1 MPEAPIIVV
10 PPKTAALPPEWAEAA
25 VLAAHN
31 LGLGKPLAELS
42 PEHWQLVLASVTD
55 RMLLRGETLPPGWR
69 RTLAQQVGRQEVAD
83 RAEARV
89 VALNA
94 KREEIAA
101 HVARDLGLGDLAGL
115 SREERAA
122 VDRQTAETIEGCDP
136 ASSEPADC
144 SEADRA
150 MRRLLSEHRA
160 LSDMRADEDNVDLVE
175 EGEVFAPEDDA

>member
-1 MPEAPIIVV
+1 MPDAPVVIVPNGRPV
-10 PPKTAALPPEWAEAA
+10 LPPEWKEAA
-25 VLAAHN
+25 DLAAHN
-31 LGLGKPLAELS
+31 LGLGKSLAELS

-69 RTLAQQVGRQEVAD
+69 RTLAQQVGRQEAAE

-89 VALNA
+89 LALRA
-94 KREEIAA
+94 KREEIAE

-122 VDRQTAETIEGCDP
+122 VDKQTAETIEGCDP
-136 ASSEPADC
+136 ASPEPADC
-144 SEADRA
+144 SDADRT

-160 LSDMRADEDNVDLVE
+160 LKDLGNGESNARSAEESDA
-175 EGEVFAPEDDA
+175 